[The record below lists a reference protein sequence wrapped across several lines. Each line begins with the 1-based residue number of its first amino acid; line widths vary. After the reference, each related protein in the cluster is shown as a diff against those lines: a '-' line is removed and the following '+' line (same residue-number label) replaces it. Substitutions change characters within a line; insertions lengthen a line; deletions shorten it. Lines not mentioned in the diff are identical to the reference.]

1 MIGQVDKEIHML
13 VQINNECYMLDQVF
27 YIILGSNQINL
38 LLKLHYAYLTQGLY
52 YHGFTYQKSAYV
64 GFIFHTIA
72 PISAISHFKG

>member
-1 MIGQVDKEIHML
+1 MRYAVW
-13 VQINNECYMLDQVF
+13 VCYMPVE
-27 YIILGSNQINL
+27 IGNL